1 MKWQNRIVV
10 DPEIL
15 AGKPLIKGTRLA
27 IEFVVDLLAN
37 GWSEAQVIEN
47 YPGLTLDDIRAC
59 LAFHE

>member
-27 IEFVVDLLAN
+27 VEFVVDLLAN

-47 YPGLTLDDIRAC
+47 YPGLTQDDTRAC